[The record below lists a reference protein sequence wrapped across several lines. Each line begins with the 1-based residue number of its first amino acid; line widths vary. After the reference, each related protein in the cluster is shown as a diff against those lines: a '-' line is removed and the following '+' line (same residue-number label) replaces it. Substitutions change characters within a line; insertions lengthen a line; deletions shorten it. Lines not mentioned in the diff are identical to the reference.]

1 MNMTLDTFDKIS
13 LSPKGKSKVP
23 GFGSAARFEYQGPD
37 KRKIKET
44 RPSPAH
50 YKTMLEWPNKT
61 ESPRFKPW
69 NTSVWKGRRFTSL
82 SVYE

>member
-23 GFGSAARFEYQGPD
+23 GFGTSARFGYQVPE
-37 KRKIKET
+37 KKKIKEI

-50 YKTMLEWPNKT
+50 YKTML
-61 ESPRFKPW
+61 
-69 NTSVWKGRRFTSL
+69 
-82 SVYE
+82 